1 MKTNSKWLV
10 RLIVS
15 ILIVALI
22 YLLLLIKP
30 IWEWIFHLIW
40 IGSIPFIISGFIGYL
55 MNPLIKILEK
65 KNLKKWVAIG
75 IVFLLFFGIGGMVIY
90 FGSTR
95 AYEQF
100 QELSGQ
106 APIIFKRYHGY
117 LLDLNNHMDS
127 LPSGVKD
134 SANIAVERIELI
146 ILSKINDF
154 VSKME
159 HIPSIVL
166 TLTLIPFITFYLLKD
181 TEQIKRFFIGFIP
194 NRYEASVRSYFIE
207 INSSLGGFV
216 RGQVVICAIL
226 GVLSS
231 LLFGVVGMSYP
242 VILGIIIGLTNI
254 IPNVGPLLGAIPAVI
269 IALTISKGMVIKVI
283 IIIATLQIIEGNLI
297 SPLVMGKTIHLHP
310 LLVMIALFIGEEV
323 AGFTGLI
330 LSVPILAV
338 LKVTYSHLKFH
349 YKNHTQDS
357 GTEIRQL
364 E

>member
-1 MKTNSKWLV
+1 MKTNSRWLF

-15 ILIVALI
+15 IMVVALI

-30 IWEWIFHLIW
+30 IWIWSLHLIW

-55 MNPLIKILEK
+55 MHPLIKILEK
-65 KNLKKWVAIG
+65 NNMKRWIAITL
-75 IVFLLFFGIGGMVIY
+75 IFFLFFGIGGVLLY
-90 FGSTR
+90 FGATR

-106 APIIFKRYHGY
+106 APLIFKRYQGY
-117 LLDLNNHMDS
+117 LQDLNNQLDS
-127 LPSGVKD
+127 LPTSVKD
-134 SANIAVERIELI
+134 SANIAVEQVELI
-146 ILSKINDF
+146 VLSKVNDF
-154 VSKME
+154 VGKME

-181 TEQIKRFFIGFIP
+181 TDQIKRFFLGFVP
-194 NRYEASVRSYFIE
+194 EKYESSVRSYFIE
-207 INSSLGGFV
+207 VNSSLGGFV
-216 RGQVVICAIL
+216 RGQVVICTIL

-231 LLFGVVGMSYP
+231 ILFGLVGMSYP

-254 IPNVGPLLGAIPAVI
+254 IPNVGPLLGAIPALI
-269 IALTISKGMVIKVI
+269 IALTISKGMVIKVLI
-283 IIIATLQIIEGNLI
+283 IVITLQIIEGNLV

-330 LSVPILAV
+330 LSIPVLAV
-338 LKVTYSHLKFH
+338 IKVTYSHLKFH
-349 YKNHTQDS
+349 YKNHIEEHMS
-357 GTEIRQL
+357 E
-364 E
+364 